1 MDVPDESFQVFE
13 KPGIVCQ
20 AQSLMWDIELVKHLE
35 SLAHKFPLRGVLP
48 REMIQEAVGCLAWN
62 LSRRFS
68 YPRGGSAKLGISM
81 QVFLQNF
88 PGSFPWRVSLKGFLQ

>member
-1 MDVPDESFQVFE
+1 MDVPDESSQVFE

-62 LSRRFS
+62 LSGDFPTPGVDLLSLGSLCKYFYRISQVLFH
-68 YPRGGSAKLGISM
+68 GG
-81 QVFLQNF
+81 F
-88 PGSFPWRVSLKGFLQ
+88 R